1 MYKDVIRLR
10 HHIVDIL
17 KTSDN
22 YDFNDLYNS
31 KSEANKYIGNEL
43 NSSDGVIN
51 LIDDMIFEIESMAK
65 NKNLQ
70 DHNENQKFF
79 HIVNI
84 ILLLNQVLH
93 KNKEKEKNDDNE
105 ISI

>member
-1 MYKDVIRLR
+1 MYKDVKRIR
-10 HHIVDIL
+10 HHIIDIL

-22 YDFNDLYNS
+22 YEFNELYDSN
-31 KSEANKYIGNEL
+31 SEANKYIGNEL
-43 NSSDGVIN
+43 NSSKGVLN
-51 LIDDMIFEIESMAK
+51 LINDMIFEIESMSK

-84 ILLLNQVLH
+84 ILLLNQILY
-93 KNKEKEKNDDNE
+93 KNKEKEKNEDNE
-105 ISI
+105 ITI